1 MKKVM
6 QNMSKTGENLSKNI
20 GKSEWFLLVSFG
32 LGRELLGDEITQA
45 AQNEIGKMGGRG
57 KF

>member
-1 MKKVM
+1 MNKVM

-20 GKSEWFLLVSFG
+20 GKSEWFLHVAFG
-32 LGRELLGDEITQA
+32 LGREFLGDEIIQA